1 VATGPGHGDGG
12 VPDGGLVAR
21 LVDATFGKGDQGLD
35 EVKAEV
41 RSTMGDAALV
51 DCVTVISAFHMAN
64 RLTNATG
71 SPIDPFM
78 VEATKVTAAVLGANE
93 FLSRVDAST

>member
-1 VATGPGHGDGG
+1 MATGPGHGDGG

-41 RSTMGDAALV
+41 SSTMGDAALV
-51 DCVTVISAFHMAN
+51 DCATVIAGFHMAN

-71 SPIDPFM
+71 CPIDPFM

-93 FLSRVDAST
+93 FLSRVDAPT

>member
-1 VATGPGHGDGG
+1 M
-12 VPDGGLVAR
+12 AR

-41 RSTMGDAALV
+41 RSTMGEAALV

>member
-1 VATGPGHGDGG
+1 MATGPGHGDGG

-78 VEATKVTAAVLGANE
+78 VEATKVTAAVLGANK
-93 FLSRVDAST
+93 FLSRVDAPT

>member
-1 VATGPGHGDGG
+1 MATGPGHGDGG
-12 VPDGGLVAR
+12 IPDGGLVAR

>member
-1 VATGPGHGDGG
+1 MATGPGHGDGG

-41 RSTMGDAALV
+41 RSTMGEAALV

>member
-1 VATGPGHGDGG
+1 MASGPGHGDGG